1 MHYLPALFLIVLAFA
16 SAALAAPPTGLSDDQ
31 HRRLAAGEVILLDAL
46 PPGAGKSAQ
55 GGTVLTVVHAPAET
69 VWAVLVDYARHS
81 GLYPR
86 VVGAEVL
93 EADAQHALVRYVIGV
108 GPFSFGFH
116 VNNYPDSSR
125 RRLVWRLAD
134 DRSNDLFRESSGY
147 WQVDGG
153 PGPALL
159 TYAMA
164 ARTVIPAFLTRGAE
178 RDGLIETVKAVRK
191 RAEHASAAAG

>member
-1 MHYLPALFLIVLAFA
+1 MHYLTALLLIVLACA
-16 SAALAAPPTGLSDDQ
+16 SAAIAAPPSGLSDDQ
-31 HRRLAAGEVILLDAL
+31 HRRLAAGEVILLDTL
-46 PPGAGKSAQ
+46 PPGAGRATQ

-69 VWAVLVDYARHS
+69 VWGVLVDYARHS

-86 VVGAEVL
+86 VVGAQVV
-93 EADAQHALVRYVIGV
+93 EADAQHALVRYVVGV

-116 VNNYPDSSR
+116 VNNYPDSAR
-125 RRLVWRLAD
+125 RRLVWRLAE

-153 PGPALL
+153 RDTALL

-164 ARTVIPAFLTRGAE
+164 ARTILPSFLTRGAE
-178 RDGLIETVKAVRK
+178 RDGLVETVKAVRK
-191 RAEHASAAAG
+191 RAEHANQS